1 MSTHNHI
8 PGVLAFAL
16 FVALVVLM
24 HSVAG
29 NPGTGTAG
37 HLPDGP
43 VAIAGLY

>member
-1 MSTHNHI
+1 MSSHNHI
-8 PGVLAFAL
+8 PGVLALAL
-16 FVALVVLM
+16 FVALAVLM

-29 NPGTGTAG
+29 NSGTGTAA